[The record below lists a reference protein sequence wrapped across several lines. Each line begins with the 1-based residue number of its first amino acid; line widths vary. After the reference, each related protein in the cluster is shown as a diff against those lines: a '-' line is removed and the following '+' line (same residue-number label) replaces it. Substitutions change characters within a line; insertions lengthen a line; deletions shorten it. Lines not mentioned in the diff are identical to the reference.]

1 MKDKRILFVSS
12 TFLLHEFT
20 KMSVP
25 LALVTKET
33 ELGRMKDFPCHE
45 TVVV

>member
-1 MKDKRILFVSS
+1 
-12 TFLLHEFT
+12 
-20 KMSVP
+20 MSVP

-45 TVVV
+45 TVVIQKSQMRFHKDFDSIVNK